1 MSYNNNS
8 AGTITIVDIN
18 AGMQSRI
25 DANIVSINI
34 DYSMSMASELS
45 FDVIDFDGSM
55 YSNNYFQIGSTVVY
69 TTKTGSP
76 FADFNQNPSQSSA
89 RNINLI
95 FEIANVTLG
104 PGPGYA
110 PLVQVK
116 CYTRAIQQMKRD
128 REPGSVSGNGTDF
141 VKRAANKY
149 GLNLFAENTSKQKTI
164 NKASGTNQ
172 AESLWDVLGN
182 LATEAKFVLFE
193 ADGTLFFCSQK
204 FLLSKWGTEQR
215 IIDVPIKDRK
225 PKGPKTKTEHYIP
238 LFFNPKREAINPVAN
253 KYKYFEVLQ
262 RPSIV
267 RSDNDPLD
275 ATGSAVISRKNGTLL
290 RPGMTIEFFDFD
302 NDLSLLNPIAATT
315 DGLFLIDTV
324 SFQDKST
331 SPVQI
336 SFRKPEKKPKDIRQV
351 TIGKRYKFSNNPNNI
366 EDINAAQLD
375 KNGKV
380 IKPKTPSQKA
390 RIHLDIPTSEMP
402 VNLTTDNL
410 INPLPT
416 IRARYRLPRYPSAIA
431 INTSTSGS
439 MALDMYSRPIVE
451 TTSGG
456 ISSLAPM
463 VVNNVVEPGVFG
475 GLPFS
480 AVIPRVLVNQSTN
493 EPYFIATASAASVA
507 FIQSSLSSASPIYLA
522 KFSNSTQAEEYKRL
536 CNLQQTLVIGQ
547 RFQNRVPP
555 VSYIYPLPTSSS
567 VTNYPN
573 MAEESGLIEKGN
585 IDLYNLPVKV
595 VNGDTRSMSPH
606 ICVGYKEPN
615 DKVLRTASSMVLTD
629 GYATLTIPNTNSNL
643 YESSSS
649 VVIGNTYA
657 EGTNS
662 SSVLFPSGWPTSTS
676 SVAFS
681 KINGL
686 REIVSASYSASA
698 TTLNIKVDA
707 IPSLVSASVSAS
719 VTIPSPHA
727 NVFPLTYDNNPY
739 VLVLNGLWTQGLK
752 TLLLTKDQALSK
764 YYEDGYFLARCQT
777 YQDAQNYI
785 ELLEEQQLI
794 VLKTRFP
801 SGIVETL

>member
-1 MSYNNNS
+1 
-8 AGTITIVDIN
+8 
-18 AGMQSRI
+18 
-25 DANIVSINI
+25 
-34 DYSMSMASELS
+34 
-45 FDVIDFDGSM
+45 
-55 YSNNYFQIGSTVVY
+55 
-69 TTKTGSP
+69 
-76 FADFNQNPSQSSA
+76 
-89 RNINLI
+89 
-95 FEIANVTLG
+95 
-104 PGPGYA
+104 
-110 PLVQVK
+110 
-116 CYTRAIQQMKRD
+116 
-128 REPGSVSGNGTDF
+128 
-141 VKRAANKY
+141 
-149 GLNLFAENTSKQKTI
+149 
-164 NKASGTNQ
+164 
-172 AESLWDVLGN
+172 
-182 LATEAKFVLFE
+182 
-193 ADGTLFFCSQK
+193 
-204 FLLSKWGTEQR
+204 
-215 IIDVPIKDRK
+215 
-225 PKGPKTKTEHYIP
+225 
-238 LFFNPKREAINPVAN
+238 
-253 KYKYFEVLQ
+253 
-262 RPSIV
+262 
-267 RSDNDPLD
+267 
-275 ATGSAVISRKNGTLL
+275 
-290 RPGMTIEFFDFD
+290 
-302 NDLSLLNPIAATT
+302 
-315 DGLFLIDTV
+315 
-324 SFQDKST
+324 
-331 SPVQI
+331 
-336 SFRKPEKKPKDIRQV
+336 
-351 TIGKRYKFSNNPNNI
+351 
-366 EDINAAQLD
+366 
-375 KNGKV
+375 
-380 IKPKTPSQKA
+380 
-390 RIHLDIPTSEMP
+390 
-402 VNLTTDNL
+402 
-410 INPLPT
+410 
-416 IRARYRLPRYPSAIA
+416 
-431 INTSTSGS
+431 

-522 KFSNSTQAEEYKRL
+522 KFANSTQAEEYKRL

-555 VSYIYPLPTSSS
+555 ISYIYPLPTSSS

-585 IDLYNLPVKV
+585 INLYSLPVKV
-595 VNGDTRSMSPH
+595 VNGDTRSLSPH

-615 DKVLRTASSMVLTD
+615 DKVLRTASSMVLTSE
-629 GYATLTIPNTNSNL
+629 YATLTIPNTNSNL

-698 TTLNIKVDA
+698 TTLNIKIDA
-707 IPSLVSASVSAS
+707 IPSLVSASMSAS
-719 VTIPSPHA
+719 ITVPSPHA
-727 NVFPLTYDNNPY
+727 KVFPLTYDNNPY

-785 ELLEEQQLI
+785 ELLEEQQLL

>member
-34 DYSMSMASELS
+34 DYSMSMTSELS

-95 FEIANVTLG
+95 FEIANVTFG

-110 PLVQVK
+110 PLVQVR
-116 CYTRAIQQMKRD
+116 CYTKAIQQMRRD
-128 REPGSVSGNGTDF
+128 RLPGSVSGNGTDF

-182 LATEAKFVLFE
+182 LATEAKFMLFE

-215 IIDVPIKDRK
+215 IVDVPLKDRK

-238 LFFNPKREAINPVAN
+238 LFFNPKQEAINPVAN

-302 NDLSLLNPIAATT
+302 NDLSLLNPITATT

-351 TIGKRYKFSNNPNNI
+351 IIGKRYKFSNNPNNI
-366 EDINAAQLD
+366 EELNAAQLD

-380 IKPKTPSQKA
+380 IRPKTPSQKA
-390 RIHLDIPTSEMP
+390 RINLDIPTSEMP
-402 VNLTTDNL
+402 TNLKNDNL
-410 INPLPT
+410 VNPLPN
-416 IRARYRLPRYPSAIA
+416 RENRYRLPRDPLAIA

-439 MALDMYSRPIVE
+439 ISLDMYSRPIVE
-451 TTSGG
+451 TPSGG

-493 EPYFIATASAASVA
+493 EPYFIASASAASVA
-507 FIQSSLSSASPIYLA
+507 FIENSANSASPVYLA
-522 KFSNSTQAEEYKRL
+522 KFADATRAEEYKRL
-536 CNLQQTLVIGQ
+536 CNLQQTLIIGQ

-555 VSYIYPLPTSSS
+555 VSYIYPLPTSAS
-567 VTNYPN
+567 VYNYPN
-573 MAEESGLIEKGN
+573 IEEDSGLIEKGN
-585 IDLYNLPVKV
+585 IDLYNLPVKIIE
-595 VNGDTRSMSPH
+595 GEPRPFFPY
-606 ICVGYKEPN
+606 ICTAYKEPN
-615 DKVLRTASSMVLTD
+615 NNVSRAASSMVLTS
-629 GYATLTIPNTNSNL
+629 GYATLTIPNTNTEL
-643 YESSSS
+643 YESSAS
-649 VVIGNTYA
+649 VSITNTYMD
-657 EGTNS
+657 GSNS
-662 SSVLFPSGWPTSTS
+662 SSVLFPSTWPTSTS

-681 KINGL
+681 KISGF
-686 REIVSASYSASA
+686 REILSASYSLST
-698 TTLNIKVDA
+698 TTLSIGIDV
-707 IPSLVSASVSAS
+707 IPSLVSSS
-719 VTIPSPHA
+719 VTISSPHA
-727 NVFPLTYDNNPY
+727 NVSPVTYNNNPY
-739 VLVLNGLWTQGLK
+739 VLVLNGLWTQGSK
-752 TLLLTKDQALSK
+752 TFLLTKDQALSK
-764 YYEDGYFLARCQT
+764 YYADGYFFARCQT

-785 ELLEEQQLI
+785 ELLIEQQFI
-794 VLKTRFP
+794 VLKNRFP
-801 SGIVETL
+801 SGIQETL